1 MGLPGATF
9 WTKAY
14 SKAMAFERECQITGR
29 AGQMPDHSEG
39 ARALAATEGGGG
51 GGGERAAAG
60 KSGDDDDATTTA
72 TTSPHHIH
80 NGKAESRLYVRHDAR
95 QARRAYAVNK
105 TSASA
110 RAMAD
115 VNNRALLHAA

>member
-39 ARALAATEGGGG
+39 ARALAAAEGGGG
-51 GGGERAAAG
+51 RAGGRWEVWRRRRR
-60 KSGDDDDATTTA
+60 DDDGND
-72 TTSPHHIH
+72 
-80 NGKAESRLYVRHDAR
+80 
-95 QARRAYAVNK
+95 
-105 TSASA
+105 
-110 RAMAD
+110 
-115 VNNRALLHAA
+115 